1 MATIRLTV
9 KTLVWPETLTSR
21 DTVTVVKNVN
31 VNIVKKDSIQE
42 MLSLI
47 QIRRL

>member
-1 MATIRLTV
+1 MVTIRLTV

-21 DTVTVVKNVN
+21 DAVAVIKNVN
-31 VNIVKKDSIQE
+31 VNIMKENSIQE

-47 QIRRL
+47 QIRGL